1 MQLRYNVSQIEEFL
15 SRRNM
20 REGPI
25 IKELNPL
32 VQSSQLMQVKKQDE
46 NDAKLLLQMCDSLT
60 GAQVRPSSYCQ
71 PSPRE
76 LRTSGSYSA
85 GSWTSL
91 LVAQHALVIYFQ
103 VLKLLQ
109 LITPVHEYEEV
120 VPARFLS
127 IIKNKTSKNPGIQQR
142 DVAHIFTPE
151 FPYVPSDVVLTEL
164 ELPHEVRKY
173 AQLI

>member
-1 MQLRYNVSQIEEFL
+1 M
-15 SRRNM
+15 
-20 REGPI
+20 
-25 IKELNPL
+25 
-32 VQSSQLMQVKKQDE
+32 
-46 NDAKLLLQMCDSLT
+46 
-60 GAQVRPSSYCQ
+60 
-71 PSPRE
+71 
-76 LRTSGSYSA
+76 
-85 GSWTSL
+85 
-91 LVAQHALVIYFQ
+91 
-103 VLKLLQ
+103 LKLLQ